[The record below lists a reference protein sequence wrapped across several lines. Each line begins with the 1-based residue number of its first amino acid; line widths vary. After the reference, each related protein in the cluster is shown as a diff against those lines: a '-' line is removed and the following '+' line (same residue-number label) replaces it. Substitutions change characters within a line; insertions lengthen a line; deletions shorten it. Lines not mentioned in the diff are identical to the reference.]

1 MYIYLYHKQDNYQRS
16 HIEIALEFHRFLLE
30 SVKVISYFLLKLYLA
45 LMINAKKETKK
56 NPQKQEPRNPVCF
69 YIFIF

>member
-30 SVKVISYFLLKLYLA
+30 SVKVISYFSLKLYLA
-45 LMINAKKETKK
+45 LMINAKRNQKK
-56 NPQKQEPRNPVCF
+56 PQKQEPRNPVCF

>member
-56 NPQKQEPRNPVCF
+56 TQKLEPRNPVCF
-69 YIFIF
+69 YILIF